1 MQIYAFFSLTRHKI
15 SPPQWEISPIW
26 FENRPNL
33 LNIRMGRLYLLLS
46 YDKTLT
52 MNNQLLNL
60 IIFGVKKCKT
70 GFAIFGK
77 GFFGG
82 IIASFICLAPNGMP
96 YLVKSHN
103 PNPKFIWIACVGLSL
118 LSIISA
124 SLWILWTVLSLYLPT
139 IEL

>member
-1 MQIYAFFSLTRHKI
+1 
-15 SPPQWEISPIW
+15 
-26 FENRPNL
+26 
-33 LNIRMGRLYLLLS
+33 MGRLYLLLS

-82 IIASFICLAPNGMP
+82 YNSPLCLSCAKWHAP
-96 YLVKSHN
+96 YLVKSQN
-103 PNPKFIWIACVGLSL
+103 PVPKFICIACVGLSL

-124 SLWILWTVLSLYLPT
+124 SLWIL
-139 IEL
+139 